1 MAKKRA
7 MGAGS
12 QLDRALDHRARA
24 SAINSGAGGCGPL
37 AGKKKRAL
45 AVDPGLPIRPPNL
58 GGTGRAVA
66 SSLLRCGGAVERGAG
81 APRPRRFQRNYTAS
95 LNLNLAISDLWRLS
109 TTACGDPP
117 TLKAGTKVETFNF
130 QVTIRKHFSV
140 TENSLT
146 EFRPVWVQKNEINHR
161 GRTPA

>member
-1 MAKKRA
+1 MPSSARPRSVIGDV
-7 MGAGS
+7 GASLVG
-12 QLDRALDHRARA
+12 
-24 SAINSGAGGCGPL
+24 
-37 AGKKKRAL
+37 KKRAL

-66 SSLLRCGGAVERGAG
+66 SSLLRSGGAVERGAG
-81 APRPRRFQRNYTAS
+81 APRPRRFQG
-95 LNLNLAISDLWRLS
+95 NLYGFFELEFAIGDLWRLS

-117 TLKAGTKVETFNF
+117 TLKAGTKVEAFNF

-146 EFRPVWVQKNEINHR
+146 EFRPVWVQKNENQSPR
-161 GRTPA
+161 RTPA

>member
-1 MAKKRA
+1 M
-7 MGAGS
+7 
-12 QLDRALDHRARA
+12 
-24 SAINSGAGGCGPL
+24 
-37 AGKKKRAL
+37 
-45 AVDPGLPIRPPNL
+45 DPGLPIRPPNL

-66 SSLLRCGGAVERGAG
+66 SSLLRSGGAVERGAG

-117 TLKAGTKVETFNF
+117 TLKAGTKVEAFNF